1 MPAIQPDQKA
11 ISFKIVY
18 CGTPLSGKTTNL
30 RSIHSRL
37 DPVGR
42 GDLVALSTSRD
53 RTLFFDFLALETAA
67 IPGYKISFNL
77 YTVPGQIVYNATMQL
92 VLHQADGVVFVADSQ
107 LDRQRDNLQAMQNL
121 EANLRLNGRSID
133 SIPLVLQYNK
143 RDLPNLAPVE
153 YMEFLLN
160 QRSQRCDSFPA
171 DAASGRNVLNTLN
184 AISSQVL
191 QRFQSQLQTD
201 LPPVESPRNRR
212 NDIAEPA
219 SLVA

>member
-1 MPAIQPDQKA
+1 MPSVQPEEKTV
-11 ISFKIVY
+11 SFKIVY

-37 DPVGR
+37 DPSGR
-42 GDLVALSTSRD
+42 GDLVALSTHRD

-67 IPGYKISFNL
+67 IPGYKISFHL
-77 YTVPGQIVYNATMQL
+77 YTVPGQIIYNATMQL

-143 RDLPNLAPVE
+143 RDLSNLAPVE

-160 QRSQRCDSFPA
+160 NRAQRCPSFAA
-171 DAASGRNVLNTLN
+171 DALSGKNVLTTLN
-184 AISSQVL
+184 AISTAVL
-191 QRFQSQLQTD
+191 QRFQSRLTPQVD
-201 LPPVESPRNRR
+201 AASHSPSPPVTPSQ
-212 NDIAEPA
+212 PA
-219 SLVA
+219 MA